1 MNIPSQREHFEI
13 IHARSGL
20 LKYINFVL
28 TSGDYDNP
36 KPHPE
41 PYLKAVERAGVAKEA
56 CIAIEDSERGLAA
69 ATAAGLKCVIVP
81 SRLTAGR
88 PFSGAYKV
96 LGNIREVLT
105 VL

>member
-1 MNIPSQREHFEI
+1 M
-13 IHARSGL
+13 
-20 LKYINFVL
+20 
-28 TSGDYDNP
+28 
-36 KPHPE
+36 
-41 PYLKAVERAGVAKEA
+41 
-56 CIAIEDSERGLAA
+56 
-69 ATAAGLKCVIVP
+69 IVP